1 MLELLSEIDKW
12 SQKYMLYRK
21 TAAAFI
27 ALLMIS
33 IVVFFLTLNSIA
45 LSMACLIVIFIAVI
59 GIRISLGKM
68 DEFKSLYVNT
78 VPMID
83 PEKEYNEE
91 QSGNQTDDSSMEFK
105 EVVSTLMDE
114 FVEEVDQDQLIT
126 ETLVEEL
133 TDEVFL
139 ISDQSNDEV
148 ETTELVMD
156 TFNQTDDNH
165 SLKTEDPTDSTQDL
179 VAKEIGEGTVEML
192 EVSKPLPEI
201 MNEVGVID
209 DVISDVQNEEQQIQS
224 SEIVSQ
230 PEMMSESTEELT
242 LEEQIVKM
250 MTELLQRHQ
259 KDISILSSKV
269 VGNYFTFYVGKRI
282 LCRLKLTG
290 RKQYVLTQLSEE
302 DVKRLNLQYEA
313 PSKSEAYQSR
323 VSFTDL
329 SVLETLADHL
339 VELYEHCI

>member
-1 MLELLSEIDKW
+1 
-12 SQKYMLYRK
+12 MLYRK

-59 GIRISLGKM
+59 GIRMSLGKM

-91 QSGNQTDDSSMEFK
+91 QSETQTDDFK
-105 EVVSTLMDE
+105 EEVSTLMEE
-114 FVEEVDQDQLIT
+114 FVGEVDQDPLII

-139 ISDQSNDEV
+139 ISEQSNGEV

-165 SLKTEDPTDSTQDL
+165 ILKTEDSTDSTQDII
-179 VAKEIGEGTVEML
+179 AQETDGTVEML
-192 EVSKPLPEI
+192 EISELSKPLSET

-209 DVISDVQNEEQQIQS
+209 DVISDIQNEEQQIQS

-230 PEMMSESTEELT
+230 HEIMSESTEELT

-250 MTELLQRHQ
+250 MMELLQHHQ
-259 KDISILSSKV
+259 KDTSILSSKV

-290 RKQYVLTQLSEE
+290 RKRYVLTRLSEE

-313 PSKSEAYQSR
+313 PSKSEGYQSR

-339 VELYEHCI
+339 VELYEQCI